1 MSGDLVAMDYVPDA
15 ATGPEAQQIQQHIVS
30 SIQGIRPDG
39 VAPFGQQCK
48 AYGTCRPEETAA
60 KAKEFYDFLVT
71 TFGADFT
78 SRMLPQLVR
87 LLPAQEKRVAM
98 FVQAGLVRAEL

>member
-1 MSGDLVAMDYVPDA
+1 MTIDQVPGA
-15 ATGPEAQQIQQHIVS
+15 ATGPEAQQIQQNIVS

-39 VAPFGQQCK
+39 VGPFGQQCK
-48 AYGTCRPEETAA
+48 AYGTCGPEETAA
-60 KAKEFYDFLVT
+60 KAKEFHDFLVG